1 MRTLRTIFITL
12 FSTLVFGLLTVYDGF
27 QLSAQSNQNNA
38 ETQSTQEI
46 PEVIYDPEL
55 LPEKVAKTRKLIL
68 EAARTGDLE
77 SLRPVLEDSELKP
90 VISFENVDDPIA
102 YWRSQ
107 SADGKGYETL
117 AKIAEIFNAGFVR
130 VNKDTPEE
138 MYIWP
143 YFAAVPIKSLTPTQK
158 VELYQLLPHSKIIE
172 MESTGKYNDLRA
184 GIDRAGVWHYFVSD
198 K

>member
-1 MRTLRTIFITL
+1 MRILRTIFIAL

-27 QLSAQSNQNNA
+27 QLSAQSNQNNS

-55 LPEKVAKTRKLIL
+55 LPEKVAKTRKSIL

-102 YWRSQ
+102 YWRSWCP
-107 SADGKGYETL
+107 APHRALPD
-117 AKIAEIFNAGFVR
+117 AGHHWHFPRRAVAFP
-130 VNKDTPEE
+130 DTTSPR
-138 MYIWP
+138 
-143 YFAAVPIKSLTPTQK
+143 S
-158 VELYQLLPHSKIIE
+158 
-172 MESTGKYNDLRA
+172 
-184 GIDRAGVWHYFVSD
+184 
-198 K
+198 